1 MNVFIDIETIPDQTV
16 GAVASIAESLEV
28 KAPSLTKPK
37 LIEALNLGDQGKY
50 KTVDELKEL
59 WVATFAESEK
69 ENQATEQWLKTSFD
83 GGKGQL
89 CCVGIAVGD
98 LPVITLTGSEKQI
111 LESVNVLLKEYPSV
125 TFVAHNKKFDLPFLF
140 KRFVI
145 NGVEPQFN
153 FDAYTKKHICTM
165 ELWEGFG
172 GRISLDNLAK
182 QLGLG
187 GKYEGMDGSEV
198 WPEFKAGNIDKIAEY
213 CADDVRLLREIYN
226 KINFINA

>member
-1 MNVFIDIETIPDQTV
+1 MNVFIDIETIPDQTA
-16 GAVASIAESLEV
+16 GAVASIAENLEV
-28 KAPSLTKPK
+28 KAPNLTKPK

-59 WVATFAESEK
+59 WVAEFAESEK

-89 CCVGIAVGD
+89 CCVGIARGGD
-98 LPVITLTGSEKQI
+98 PVITLTGSEKQI
-111 LESVNVLLKEYPSV
+111 LESVNLLLKEYPSV

-145 NGVEPQFN
+145 NGIEPQFI
-153 FDAYTKKHICTM
+153 FDAHAKKHICTM

-187 GKYEGMDGSEV
+187 GKYEGMDGSQV
-198 WPEFKAGNIDKIAEY
+198 WPEFKAGSIDKIAEY

-226 KINFINA
+226 KINFIK

>member
-1 MNVFIDIETIPDQTV
+1 VNVFIDIETIPDQTV
-16 GAVASIAESLEV
+16 GAVASIAENLEV
-28 KAPSLTKPK
+28 KAPGLTKPK
-37 LIEALNLGDQGKY
+37 LIEALDLGEQGKY

-59 WVATFAESEK
+59 WVAEFAESEK

-89 CCVGIAVGD
+89 CCVGIARGD
-98 LPVITLTGSEKQI
+98 DPVITLTGSEKQM
-111 LESVNVLLKEYPSV
+111 LESINVLLKEYPSV

-145 NGVEPQFN
+145 NGVEPQFS
-153 FDAYTKKHICTM
+153 FDAYAKKHICTM

-187 GKYEGMDGSEV
+187 GKYEGMDGSQV
-198 WPEFKAGNIDKIAEY
+198 WPEFKVGNIDKIAEY

-226 KINFINA
+226 KINFIK

>member
-16 GAVASIAESLEV
+16 GAVASIAENLEV
-28 KAPSLTKPK
+28 KAPNLTKTK

-50 KTVDELKEL
+50 KTADELKEL

-83 GGKGQL
+83 GGKGKL
-89 CCVGIAVGD
+89 CCVGIAIGD
-98 LPVITLTGSEKQI
+98 NQVITLTGEEKQI

-145 NGVEPQFN
+145 NGIEPQFN
-153 FDAYTKKHICTM
+153 FDAYAKKHVCTM

-182 QLGLG
+182 QLCLG
-187 GKYEGMDGSEV
+187 GKYEGMDGSQV
-198 WPEFKAGNIDKIAEY
+198 WPEFKAGNIDKISEY

-226 KINFINA
+226 KINFIK

>member
-16 GAVASIAESLEV
+16 GAIASIAENLEV

-37 LIEALNLGDQGKY
+37 LIEALDLGDQGKY

-59 WVATFAESEK
+59 WVSTFAESEK

-89 CCVGIAVGD
+89 CCVGIAIGED
-98 LPVITLTGSEKQI
+98 PVITLTGSEKQI

-145 NGVEPQFN
+145 NGIEPQFN

-172 GRISLDNLAK
+172 GRICLDNLAK

-187 GKYEGMDGSEV
+187 GKYDGMDGSQV

-226 KINFINA
+226 KINFIK

>member
-16 GAVASIAESLEV
+16 GAVASIAENLEV
-28 KAPSLTKPK
+28 KAPGLTKPK
-37 LIEALNLGDQGKY
+37 LIEALDLGEQGKY

-59 WVATFAESEK
+59 WVAEFAESEK

-89 CCVGIAVGD
+89 CCVGIARGD
-98 LPVITLTGSEKQI
+98 DPVITLTGSEKQM
-111 LESVNVLLKEYPSV
+111 LESINVLLKEYPSV

-145 NGVEPQFN
+145 NGVEPQFS
-153 FDAYTKKHICTM
+153 FDAYAKKHICTM

-187 GKYEGMDGSEV
+187 GKYEGMDGSQV
-198 WPEFKAGNIDKIAEY
+198 WPEFKVGNIDKIAEY

-226 KINFINA
+226 KINFIK